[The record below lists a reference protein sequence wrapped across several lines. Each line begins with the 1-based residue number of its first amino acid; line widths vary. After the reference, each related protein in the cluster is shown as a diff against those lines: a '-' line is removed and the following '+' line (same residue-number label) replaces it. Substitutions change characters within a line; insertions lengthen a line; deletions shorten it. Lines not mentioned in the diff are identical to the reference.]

1 MQIEE
6 LQELSHEELIAII
19 IRLNTEFA
27 NLKRLIFGQKRERF
41 IPNNNTN
48 QLAFFKP
55 NPKENVQVQTE
66 HISFTRKKRK
76 GNQTPHSRNPLP
88 SHLPRNEITIE
99 PEEDISSMK
108 KIGEEIT
115 EELEYKPG
123 KLYVNRY
130 IRPKY
135 AKPNDEGVVIGTLPS
150 RPIDKGIAGPG
161 LLAHI
166 LVSKYIDHLPIH
178 RQQKQFKR
186 LDVLIPSSTLYGWVK
201 SCADLLFPLY
211 EVQKAKVLKSN
222 YLMVDETTIRI
233 HDGVDPGK
241 CHTGYY
247 WVYYD
252 PIRRVVFFEYRYGRS
267 RDGPNEVLK
276 DFKGYIQTDGYSA
289 YNDINRH
296 SSITGL
302 GCMSHARRRF
312 VEAKEVDPK
321 NAEWMLLHL
330 QKLYAIERKAREQKF
345 SHDDRYQLH
354 QQHALPVLKEIKD
367 WLDEKSLKIL
377 PKSVM
382 GGAIS
387 YMLNQWSRLNVY
399 VTDGRLE
406 IDNNLVENAIRPIAL
421 GRKNYLFTGSHKSA
435 KREASIYTIVSN
447 AKLQG
452 LEPFAYLRD
461 VLNRISDYPHK
472 QIADLLPCNWKN
484 ISEK

>member
-1 MQIEE
+1 MQMET
-6 LQELSHEELIAII
+6 LQELTHEELVATV
-19 IRLNTEFA
+19 IRLNTELA

-41 IPNNNTN
+41 VPNNNTD
-48 QLAFFKP
+48 QLTFFKP
-55 NPKENVQVQTE
+55 DPKKNVQVQTE

-76 GNQTPHSRNPLP
+76 GKQTPHSRNPLP
-88 SHLPRNEITIE
+88 SHLPRKEITIE
-99 PEEDISSMK
+99 PEEDVSDMK

-135 AKPNDEGVVIGTLPS
+135 AKPKDEGIVIGTLPS

-166 LVSKYIDHLPIH
+166 LISKYVDHIPLY
-178 RQQKQFKR
+178 RQQKQFQR
-186 LDVLIPSSTLYGWVK
+186 QDVIIPKSTLYGWVK
-201 SCADLLFPLY
+201 SCADLLLPLY
-211 EVQKAKVLKSN
+211 EVQKAKILKSN
-222 YLMVDETTIRI
+222 YLMVDETTIRVL
-233 HDGVDPGK
+233 DGVEPGK
-241 CHTGYY
+241 SHLGYY

-252 PIRRVVFFEYRYGRS
+252 PIERAVFFEYRYGRS

-276 DFKGYIQTDGYSA
+276 DFKGYIQTDGYKA
-289 YNDINRH
+289 YNEINRQ

-312 VEAKEVDPK
+312 VEAKEIDPK
-321 NAEWMLLHL
+321 NSEWMLLHL
-330 QKLYAIERKAREQKF
+330 QKLYALERQAREQAL
-345 SHDDRYQLH
+345 SHDERYQLR
-354 QQHALPVLKEIKD
+354 QKHALSVLKTIKD

-382 GGAIS
+382 GGAIG
-387 YMLNQWSRLNVY
+387 YMLNQWSRLEMY

-421 GRKNYLFTGSHKSA
+421 GRKNYLFAGSPEGA
-435 KREASIYTIVSN
+435 KRAALIYTMVSN
-447 AKLQG
+447 AKLQD
-452 LEPFAYLRD
+452 LEPLAYLRD
-461 VLNRISDYPHK
+461 VLERISDYPHK

-484 ISEK
+484 IFKK